1 MLQRL
6 YDWTMG
12 LAGHR
17 HALWVLAAVAFI
29 ESSVFP
35 IPPDVLI
42 IPMVLAARARAW
54 RIALVASVA
63 SVLGGG
69 LGYLIGAALFETLG
83 QPLLEF
89 YGMMGSF
96 QEFQQAYQDSGFL
109 IVFGAGFSPFPYKVI
124 TIASGVAGL
133 DPVTFMA
140 ASAVSRTA
148 RFFLV
153 AALLWK
159 FGPPI
164 RVFIEKY
171 LPYLAGAFVILLIG
185 GFVALR
191 YLF

>member
-1 MLQRL
+1 
-6 YDWTMG
+6 
-12 LAGHR
+12 
-17 HALWVLAAVAFI
+17 
-29 ESSVFP
+29 
-35 IPPDVLI
+35 
-42 IPMVLAARARAW
+42 
-54 RIALVASVA
+54 LVASVA
-63 SVLGGG
+63 SVVGGG

-153 AALLWK
+153 AALLWQ

-164 RVFIEKY
+164 RIFIEKY

-185 GFVALR
+185 GFVAIR

>member
-17 HALWVLAAVAFI
+17 HALWVLAAIAFI

-35 IPPDVLI
+35 VPPDVLI

-69 LGYLIGAALFETLG
+69 LGYLIGAVLFETLG

-185 GFVALR
+185 GFVAIR

>member
-6 YDWTMG
+6 YDWTMD

-17 HALWVLAAVAFI
+17 HALWVLAAIAFI

-35 IPPDVLI
+35 VPPDVLI

-63 SVLGGG
+63 SVMGGG

-153 AALLWK
+153 AALLWQ

-164 RVFIEKY
+164 RIFIEKY

-185 GFVALR
+185 GFVAIR